1 MEEIFKR
8 RSIREYTD
16 EVISDEDI
24 KLIIKAGMNAPS
36 AHNMRPTYYVVVND
50 KDKLKE
56 LSIIN
61 KYGKML
67 EHASHAIVVCAK
79 EATDFW
85 FEDAS
90 ASTLNILLQATSLN
104 IGSCWVG
111 LYPTDT
117 EKKVKECL
125 NIPNDVRAFSIVSL
139 GYPLKERNINDFYEE
154 DRIKHN
160 MWK

>member
-1 MEEIFKR
+1 MEEIFRR
-8 RSIREYTD
+8 RSVRKYTD
-16 EVISDEDI
+16 KIISDENI
-24 KLIIKAGMNAPS
+24 RLIIKAGMNAPS

-50 KDKLKE
+50 KNKLKE

-67 EHASHAIVVCAK
+67 ENASHAIVVCAK
-79 EATDFW
+79 ETSKFW

-90 ASTLNILLQATSLN
+90 AATQNILLQATSIG
-104 IGSCWVG
+104 IGSCWIG

-125 NIPNDVRAFSIVSL
+125 NIPTDIRAFSIVSL
-139 GYPLKERNINDFYEE
+139 GYPLKDTAINNFFEA
-154 DRIKHN
+154 DRIKTN
-160 MWK
+160 IWR

>member
-1 MEEIFKR
+1 MEEIFRR
-8 RSIREYTD
+8 RSIRKYTD
-16 EVISDEDI
+16 KVIIDDDI

-36 AHNMRPTYYVVVND
+36 AHNMRPTYYVVVSD

-67 EHASHAIVVCAK
+67 TQASHAIVVCAK
-79 EATDFW
+79 ETSEFW

-90 ASTLNILLQATSLN
+90 ASTQNILIQATSIG
-104 IGSCWVG
+104 IGSCWIG

-117 EKKVKECL
+117 EKKVKKYL
-125 NIPNDVRAFSIVSL
+125 NIPNDIRAFSIVSL
-139 GYPLKERNINDFYEE
+139 GYPLEDRSINDFFEE
-154 DRIKHN
+154 DRIKTN
-160 MWK
+160 MWR